1 MKQAQAMDYVRK
13 LLTGVQRARSV
24 STEGIENIVLGM
36 GGELSETQQR
46 VIIDLLEDLTPWLYG
61 AKGNALLNGLA
72 LVEGRGSVT
81 GMEFYN
87 FMTIIHH
94 IEPFI
99 ATTAGILTETSF
111 PEPEAGWCLGFS
123 Q

>member
-1 MKQAQAMDYVRK
+1 MKQTQAMDYVRK

-36 GGELSETQQR
+36 GGELSEEQQG
-46 VIIDLLEDLTPWLYG
+46 VITDLLEDLTPWLYG

-72 LVEGRGSVT
+72 LVDNRGSVT
-81 GMEFYN
+81 GMEFFN
-87 FMTIIHH
+87 FMTIIHR

-99 ATTAGILTETSF
+99 AATAGILTETSF
-111 PEPEAGWCLGFS
+111 PEPETSWCLGLS